1 MQQDHVAV
9 DHAENHPRDV
19 VAGERAAHL
28 PQAGSKRRAMRS
40 AERPPEFDFLKVLAY
55 RVAVGFGQI
64 ENPFANRLAPRRIH
78 IEPRGQFFRAVDHK
92 GLLRQNWHKFASFS
106 ILFLQQ
112 TFAPE
117 KQSSF
122 KAPPARNWLC

>member
-40 AERPPEFDFLKVLAY
+40 AERPPEFDFLNILAY
-55 RVAVGFGQI
+55 AVAVGFGQF
-64 ENPFANRLAPRRIH
+64 ENPFANRFAPRRIH
-78 IEPRGQFFRAVDHK
+78 IEPRGQFFRAVDHLTHCAK
-92 GLLRQNWHKFASFS
+92 IGTIMQAFFGSVS
-106 ILFLQQ
+106 QQ

-117 KQSSF
+117 KL
-122 KAPPARNWLC
+122 N